1 MSELRDDFARQP
13 GDHRTELLNR
23 LKSEKQRSVA
33 VMQPRPDR
41 DTAPLSFSQESL
53 WFLDQ
58 FAPGQ
63 STYNVPSAFRIRG
76 ALDVEALRG
85 AFADVVA
92 RHESMRT
99 SLHDRGGEGLQRVHP
114 QVEVN
119 VRLVDPAGAT
129 PEERLATARKLAT
142 DVAREP
148 FDLSSAP
155 LWRVLLY
162 RIGEEEHL
170 LLLVV
175 HHVVWDGWSMGVFYQ
190 ELAAFYG
197 VRTGVEGVEIPEPP
211 TLQYADYATWQRE
224 WLQGKVLEDLNQYW
238 RERLTGAPVV
248 ELPTDRPRPSE
259 PTFDGATLHHTT
271 PADLMEDLHGLAR
284 ETGASPFAVYL
295 TAFLIVLHRHTG
307 QDDLTIGS
315 AAANRS
321 RTEVER
327 MIGYFINILVLR
339 TDLSGDPTV
348 RQLLSRVH
356 DVVQGAMAH
365 GELPFDR
372 VVDVVRPPRDP
383 SRTPLF
389 QIGFG
394 LQHLADP
401 PQLPGLDVVTE
412 SPDLDT
418 ARFDMTWGLVET
430 VEGLT
435 WTIEYNTNLF
445 DAETMNALAGHYK
458 QVLRALVPFLNTP
471 ISRVPVL
478 TPAER
483 EELLGK
489 WNGPARPLP
498 STTLTQ
504 EFELQVE
511 KNPDAVAVWSG
522 GVAMTYGELNRRAN
536 RLARLLEEHGV
547 TRGSR
552 VALAMPRDHDLI
564 ASMFATLKAGAAY
577 VPVDSSHPQARVAG
591 MLNDA
596 APTVVLS
603 HSSVAG
609 NLPDGG
615 PKVLALDELAD
626 TLAGYDDTNLDH
638 GPELKDPAYVLFTS
652 GTTGRPKG
660 VIIEH
665 HSVVAFVEAVTEMF
679 DIVPSDR
686 FVAFASLTFDVSVF
700 EIFTSLCR
708 GAGLALV
715 RDEERLDMRELQRII
730 EEHRVTIIDLPPPVM
745 ALLTPERF
753 TAARVALV
761 GGEIFNGELVNRWN
775 RRRRLW
781 NGYGPTECTVAMVYY
796 ECVGHFESGPP
807 IGLPYANH
815 VAHVVDQ
822 HMELLPYGV
831 AGELVIGGIGL
842 TPGYLNDPFLTQA
855 KIVNDPF
862 GTAPGGR
869 LYHTGDLV
877 KRLRNG
883 NLLCLG
889 RVDSQVKIR
898 GQRIELG
905 EIETV
910 LASHPDVGQ
919 VSVQAWTDDVGEK
932 HLVAYVSAA
941 SGTTPE
947 VSLLRSYVAEH
958 LPRHMVPAYVVL
970 LEQLPLT
977 IAGKVD
983 ARRLPAP
990 DDSARAGG
998 GVVEPTNETERVL
1011 AEEIFAPLLRLNK
1024 VGIHDNFFEVG
1035 GNSLQATQLVSRIRD
1050 RFGVDLGLAEFF
1062 RSPTVAH
1069 LGGVIDAQR
1078 QETLSDEELLAM
1090 LEQMPEDEVSKLLG
1104 DQDGDGAA

>member
-1 MSELRDDFARQP
+1 MSELHDDFARQP

-23 LKSEKQRSVA
+23 LKSEKQRSAA
-33 VMQPRPDR
+33 VMQPRQSG

-63 STYNVPSAFRIRG
+63 STYNVPGAFRIG
-76 ALDVEALRG
+76 GDLDVEAFRA
-85 AFADVVA
+85 AFADVVG

-99 SLHDRGGEGLQRVHP
+99 SLHDRDGEGLQRIHATVP
-114 QVEVN
+114 VEVP
-119 VRLVDPAGAT
+119 VIEPAGSTAD
-129 PEERLATARKLAT
+129 ERLAAARKLAT
-142 DVAREP
+142 DAAREP
-148 FDLSSAP
+148 FDLTAAP
-155 LWRVLLY
+155 LWRVMLY
-162 RIGEEEHL
+162 RIDEGDHL
-170 LLLVV
+170 LVLVV
-175 HHVVWDGWSMGVFYQ
+175 HHVIWDGWSMGVFCQ

-197 VRTGVEGVEIPEPP
+197 IRTGVEGIEAPEPP
-211 TLQYADYATWQRE
+211 ALQYADYATWQRD
-224 WLQGKVLEDLNQYW
+224 WLQGKVLEELNGYW
-238 RERLTGAPVV
+238 RDRLTGAPVV
-248 ELPTDRPRPSE
+248 EFPTDRPRPAE
-259 PTFDGATLHHTT
+259 ATFDGATLHHST
-271 PADLMEDLHGLAR
+271 PIDLMEDLHGLAR
-284 ETGASPFAVYL
+284 ETGTSTFAVYL
-295 TAFLIVLHRHTG
+295 AAFLIVLHRHTG
-307 QDDLTIGS
+307 QEDLTVGS

-348 RQLLSRVH
+348 RQLIGRVH

-383 SRTPLF
+383 ARTPLF

-394 LQHLADP
+394 LSNLAEP
-401 PQLPGLDVVTE
+401 PRLPGLTVVPE

-418 ARFDMTWGLVET
+418 ARFDMTWGLMET
-430 VEGLT
+430 TDGLIFT
-435 WTIEYNTNLF
+435 LEYNTNLF
-445 DAETMNALAGHYK
+445 DADTMNALAGHYK
-458 QVLRALVPFLNTP
+458 QALRALIPFLNTP
-471 ISRVPVL
+471 ISRVPVI

-483 EELLGK
+483 EELLTK
-489 WNGPARPLP
+489 WNGPTRPNAT
-498 STTLTQ
+498 TTLPQ

-511 KNPDAVAVWSG
+511 RDPAAVAVVVG
-522 GVAMTYGELNRRAN
+522 GTEMTYGELNGRAN
-536 RLARLLEEHGV
+536 RLARLLAENGV
-547 TRGSR
+547 ERGGR

-564 ASMFATLKAGAAY
+564 VSMFATLKAGAAY
-577 VPVDSSHPQARVAG
+577 VPIDSSHPPQRVAG
-591 MLNDA
+591 MLADA
-596 APTVVLS
+596 APAVVLS

-609 NLPDGG
+609 NLPEGG
-615 PKVLALDELAD
+615 PKVLVLDELAD
-626 TLAGYDDTNLDH
+626 TLAGYDDTNLDY
-638 GPELKDPAYVLFTS
+638 GPGLKDVAYVLFTS

-660 VIIEH
+660 VLIEH
-665 HSVVAFVEAVTEMF
+665 HSVVEFVDAISEMF

-686 FVAFASLTFDVSVF
+686 IVAFASLTFDVSVF
-700 EIFTSLCR
+700 EIFTALCR
-708 GAGLALV
+708 GARINLV
-715 RDEERLDMRELQRII
+715 RDEERLDMEALQKLI
-730 EEHRVTIIDLPPPVM
+730 EETRTTIIDLPPPVM

-753 TAARVALV
+753 TAARLVMV
-761 GGEIFNGELVNRWN
+761 GGEMFNGELVNRWN
-775 RRRRLW
+775 RRRRLF

-796 ECVGHFESGPP
+796 ECIGHFESGPP

-831 AGELVIGGIGL
+831 AGELVIGGVGL

-855 KIVNDPF
+855 KIVHDPF
-862 GTAPGGR
+862 GTAQGGR

-889 RVDSQVKIR
+889 RIDAQVKIR

-919 VSVQAWTDDVGEK
+919 VSVQAWTDEVGEK
-932 HLVAYVSAA
+932 HLVAYVSSAA
-941 SGTTPE
+941 GTSPE
-947 VSLLRSYVAEH
+947 VTLLRGYVSEH

-977 IAGKVD
+977 VAGKVD

-990 DDSARAGG
+990 DESARTG
-998 GVVEPTNETERVL
+998 GVSAEPTNETERVL
-1011 AEEIFAPLLRLNK
+1011 AEEIFAPLLRLSK
-1024 VGIHDNFFEVG
+1024 VGIHDNFFEIG

-1069 LGGVIDAQR
+1069 LGGVVDAQK
-1078 QETLSDEELLAM
+1078 QESMSDEELLAL
-1090 LEQMPEDEVSKLLG
+1090 LEQMPEDEVAKLLG
-1104 DQDGDGAA
+1104 DQEGDGSA